1 MSAPPRDM
9 QICLAENAHY
19 KFVQRS
25 YFGKENAANPTLCFN
40 YANKLKKKKKY
51 NLKNFVFEC
60 FI

>member
-40 YANKLKKKKKY
+40 YANKLKKKK
-51 NLKNFVFEC
+51 E
-60 FI
+60 IQP